1 MPNTYIKDSG
11 DWELV
16 QRPWVKDGGSWK
28 PVKKIWIK
36 TDQIVTNTSVTGG
49 EILSTVAGADSGWF
63 DQSYLT
69 GWGTFMNTYAINT
82 NGSLNSAK
90 TFNATVNFPADGNYE
105 FKLQI
110 DDFGTLSLDDSI
122 ILTIPAAYGASA
134 WLQNIDTFGYGMTD
148 MTNDIGFS
156 TIRYVTAGSHKISIS
171 MGDRGNICGLACQ
184 ILSVNTPLPSTEI
197 WNTRKAISE
206 PTQYAYSPIVSNS
219 VSEKKSVWKQV
230 FGNTGTRIFNVSNT
244 NRYTVGG
251 TYKYTVPEGVTSMT
265 FDTIGAGGSGGDG
278 SGAGGGS
285 DGPRGGY
292 AGTAASSTI
301 SVTPGEILTFNIGTG
316 GAPVNYGS
324 GLAGNAGKP
333 TTIYRGNTLLLSAA
347 SGAGGGTN
355 TSGTSLSK
363 GTDSPSPFNGK
374 GGTFTWGGQGGSGTL
389 GSGGGGVDGHAS
401 GKTSGKGG
409 DGAIVITS
417 GAENTFKVP
426 PGVYNIDVS
435 YPNGA
440 GGITTT
446 KLSVTPK
453 DDINVV
459 VGDAGQDSS
468 FGSITIPY
476 TNYNQQ
482 VIYHRGYVDRYL
494 RQTINA
500 ATVTGESYT
509 SASYLGNVYPTSG
522 RDDITT
528 IASQAAKKG
537 INITTDLENS
547 WGDLAQEITV
557 NPLKNDGTLPPQLT
571 ATVTKIAGRG
581 TVYIEQQPTSSN
593 GYQIRMLVDD
603 NGPSAADYY
612 EYSVYVQTPPY
623 ISISY

>member
-49 EILSTVAGADSGWF
+49 EILSTVSGADSGWF
-63 DQSYLT
+63 DQSYPP
-69 GWGTFMNTYAINT
+69 GWGTFMNTYAIDT

-230 FGNTGTRIFNVSNT
+230 FGNTGTRRFNVSNK
-244 NRYTVGG
+244 NRFTVGG
-251 TYKYTVPEGVTSMT
+251 QYNYKVPEGVTSMT

-278 SGAGGGS
+278 SSVGGS
-285 DGPRGGY
+285 PRGGY
-292 AGTAASSTI
+292 AGTVASSTI
-301 SVTPGEILTFNIGTG
+301 SVTPGEILTFNVGIG
-316 GAPVNYGS
+316 GAPVAYGS
-324 GLAGNAGKP
+324 GLTGKSGTA

-347 SGAGGGTN
+347 SGAGGGRTGGG
-355 TSGTSLSK
+355 GT
-363 GTDSPSPFNGK
+363 GTDSASPFKGK

-401 GKTSGKGG
+401 GKTSGTGG
-409 DGAIVITS
+409 DGAIVITA
-417 GAENTFKVP
+417 GAETTFKVP
-426 PGVYNIDVS
+426 PGVYSIDVS
-435 YPNGA
+435 YPDGD
-440 GGITTT
+440 GRITTT
-446 KLSVTPK
+446 KLNVTPK
-453 DDINVV
+453 DVINVV
-459 VGDAGQDSS
+459 IGDDGQDSS

-476 TNYNQQ
+476 RNYNQQ
-482 VIYHRGYVDRYL
+482 VIHHKGYVDKIFS
-494 RQTINA
+494 QTINI
-500 ATVTGESYT
+500 ATPTGEAYG
-509 SASYLGNVYPTSG
+509 SAPYLGNVYPTAG
-522 RDDITT
+522 RDDAAT

-537 INITTDLENS
+537 INIITNVENS
-547 WGDLAQEITV
+547 LGDLAQEIVVT
-557 NPLKNDGTLPPQLT
+557 PIMNDGTLPPQLT
-571 ATVTKIAGRG
+571 ATTLKETGRG
-581 TVYIEQQPTSSN
+581 IIYIVQQPTAKN
-593 GYQIRMLVDD
+593 GYKVKIEANNTLI
-603 NGPSAADYY
+603 ADENLY
-612 EYSVYVQTPPY
+612 EYNVYVQTPPY